1 MPHNLTDLAHIALT
15 GEFSDEVI
23 ESFEKAIDIYVK
35 ESLSYRTGVLLP
47 LVLRWFIV
55 SYFGITGK
63 QARFYLGNGGKRKK
77 YAVCGVFKASSRFVS
92 VQSLGDWVIQYKI
105 KSKLS

>member
-63 QARFYLGNGGKRKK
+63 QARFYLGNGGKRKNMQ
-77 YAVCGVFKASSRFVS
+77 FVE
-92 VQSLGDWVIQYKI
+92 SLKLQAGLFLYKV
-105 KSKLS
+105 